1 MIITDSRVAQL
12 LAWAGAVR
20 FRSPACGW
28 QRGPSDGTWGAAA
41 VLSVRLL
48 PLQDTVMTPGSL
60 LKGLGTP
67 PPAPSL
73 GRLAHLSLPTW

>member
-1 MIITDSRVAQL
+1 MIIDSRVAQL

-48 PLQDTVMTPGSL
+48 PLQETVMMPGSL

-67 PPAPSL
+67 APGL